1 LGEPRLSLAI
11 GAAARHIE
19 ASPRV
24 LVDGSSHTDPEETKM
39 EQKKMEPRMKSPVFT
54 LPGVLDAL
62 QALSKEAGDT
72 GLPQSTVELVG
83 LRASQIN
90 GCTDERLLTLAAWRE
105 SPYFDDAERAALAL
119 TEAGTRLADRVD
131 PVPDELVAEAAR
143 HFDERALAALVVAIA
158 AINTWNRLNIIT
170 GQVAGEWTAQW
181 VG

>member
-1 LGEPRLSLAI
+1 M
-11 GAAARHIE
+11 
-19 ASPRV
+19 
-24 LVDGSSHTDPEETKM
+24 KM

-62 QALSKEAGDT
+62 RALSKEASDT
-72 GLPQSTVELVG
+72 GLPPSTAELVG

-90 GCTDERLLTLAAWRE
+90 GCAPCLDMHGRGAKKAGETDERLLTLAAWRE

-119 TEAGTRLADRVD
+119 TEAGTRLADRAD
-131 PVPDELVAEAAR
+131 PVPAELLAEAGK
-143 HFDERALAALVVAIA
+143 HFDERALAALVVTIA

>member
-1 LGEPRLSLAI
+1 
-11 GAAARHIE
+11 
-19 ASPRV
+19 
-24 LVDGSSHTDPEETKM
+24 VDGSSHTDPEETKM

-90 GCTDERLLTLAAWRE
+90 GCTPCLDMHGRSAKRSGETDERLLTLAAWRE

>member
-1 LGEPRLSLAI
+1 
-11 GAAARHIE
+11 
-19 ASPRV
+19 
-24 LVDGSSHTDPEETKM
+24 M

-90 GCTDERLLTLAAWRE
+90 GCAPCLDMHGRAAKKAGETDERLLTLAAWRE

-131 PVPDELVAEAAR
+131 PVPDEVLAEAGR
-143 HFDERALAALVVAIA
+143 HFDERALAALVVTIA

-170 GQVAGEWTAQW
+170 GQVGGEWTAQW
-181 VG
+181 AG